1 MSDVDWDL
9 VFRYFGDECG
19 AEEREEF
26 ERWLNADPRRRVVVE
41 AAAVAAD
48 RSLAELRRGS
58 PRPRVRVAT
67 PWPASDA
74 SWRMGAAA
82 AALLLLAGTGV
93 LWIERSGTSATAERE
108 AAPLRMARTTRGER
122 RTFDLSDGT
131 RVVLGATST
140 LRYPAAFGAG
150 AREVSLT
157 GEGYF
162 DVKHDS
168 AHPFRVHAGHATAED
183 VGTQFGVLA
192 YAGDSVVRVVVREGS
207 VSLGATTGP
216 ASPGALVVRGQLG
229 TLARGRVLASVHT
242 VNVDAYLG
250 WTEGRLVFDETPLS
264 EALTQLGRWYGVPFR
279 VADSALLSR
288 RLTASFTTQSLPDVL
303 TALAPVLDVR
313 FESVSGA
320 VLMHSR

>member
-9 VFRYFGDECG
+9 VFRYFGDECS

-26 ERWLNADPRRRVVVE
+26 ERWLNADPRRRVVVA
-41 AAAVAAD
+41 AAAVAAG

-67 PWPASDA
+67 QWPASDA

-93 LWIERSGTSATAERE
+93 LWIERSGESATAARE
-108 AAPLRMARTTRGER
+108 AAPFRMARTTRGER
-122 RTFDLSDGT
+122 RTVDLSDGT

-140 LRYPAAFGAG
+140 LRYPVEFGAS
-150 AREVSLT
+150 AREVSLV

-162 DVKHDS
+162 DVKHDA
-168 AHPFRVHAGHATAED
+168 AHPFRLHAGHVTAQG
-183 VGTQFGVLA
+183 VCTQYGVLA

-216 ASPGALVVRGQLG
+216 ASSGALVVRGQLG
-229 TLARGRVLASVHT
+229 ALARGRVLASGHT

-250 WTEGRLVFDETPLS
+250 LPEGPLVLDRTPLS
-264 EALTQLGRWYGVPFR
+264 E
-279 VADSALLSR
+279 
-288 RLTASFTTQSLPDVL
+288 
-303 TALAPVLDVR
+303 
-313 FESVSGA
+313 
-320 VLMHSR
+320 